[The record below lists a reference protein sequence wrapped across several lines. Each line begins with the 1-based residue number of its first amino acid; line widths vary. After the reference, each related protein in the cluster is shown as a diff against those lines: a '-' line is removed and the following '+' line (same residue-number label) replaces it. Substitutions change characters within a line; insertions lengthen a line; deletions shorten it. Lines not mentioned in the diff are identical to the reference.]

1 MPIIWH
7 DLLWCDFVG
16 IILGLWSQTKRCRED
31 AATASIIDVQIV
43 DFFAGLWKNSMAE
56 MEELRRVLL

>member
-1 MPIIWH
+1 VL
-7 DLLWCDFVG
+7 LLWVLYG
-16 IILGLWSQTKRCRED
+16 AYGGQTKRCLED

-43 DFFAGLWKNSMAE
+43 DFFAGPWKNSMAE

>member
-1 MPIIWH
+1 MTFSGVA
-7 DLLWCDFVG
+7 FVG
-16 IILGLWSQTKRCRED
+16 IIRRLWSQTKRCRED